1 LYNAK
6 YYKNKNKI
14 ILTIMYDVQYN
25 AIRGDEMD
33 SMENIINMLTV
44 ELKRGSLV
52 LIVLSQLRENEY
64 GYSLVQKLEAKNVPI
79 EAGTL
84 YPLLRRLEKQNLL
97 ISEWDTSESRPR
109 KFYKLSNL
117 GEEVFV
123 RLKNEW
129 ISLSK
134 QLDTVLKENNGYED
148 D

>member
-1 LYNAK
+1 
-6 YYKNKNKI
+6 
-14 ILTIMYDVQYN
+14 MYDVQYN